1 MVEVVAVNT
10 AGLGPGTSNR
20 DDDGDASRQF
30 LVMAAAAAIELVSQ
44 LCQWS

>member
-20 DDDGDASRQF
+20 DDGGDASRQF